1 MSPEAGLKKVYKL
14 TKLLL
19 SLMWNEIMKRFG
31 AHPAQEKVVR
41 LLLERGFQIN
51 DRGKVVSGGIEIPH
65 TKISKEA
72 GIDRRVVDATTQI
85 ILNDPLLKKVFLN
98 LRSIAFL
105 KDVAIELGFGV
116 VVISPKS
123 AEEVGILSDV
133 SKAIAEYGIS
143 IRQAISDD
151 PFFTEN
157 PKLTIVTDGLVP
169 PNLVSE
175 LKKVNGVKS
184 ITIY

>member
-1 MSPEAGLKKVYKL
+1 MIIYIATFDVYKS
-14 TKLLL
+14 TKQLLI
-19 SLMWNEIMKRFG
+19 SMWKEIMKQFS

-51 DRGKVVSGGIEIPH
+51 DHGKVVSGGIEIPH
-65 TKISKEA
+65 TKIAKEA

-98 LRSIAFL
+98 IRSVAFL
-105 KDVAIELGFGV
+105 KDVAVELGFGV

-133 SKAIAEYGIS
+133 SKAISNYKIS

-151 PFFTEN
+151 PFFTED
-157 PKLTIVTDGLVP
+157 PKLTIVTDESIP

-175 LKKVNGVKS
+175 LKTVKGVKS